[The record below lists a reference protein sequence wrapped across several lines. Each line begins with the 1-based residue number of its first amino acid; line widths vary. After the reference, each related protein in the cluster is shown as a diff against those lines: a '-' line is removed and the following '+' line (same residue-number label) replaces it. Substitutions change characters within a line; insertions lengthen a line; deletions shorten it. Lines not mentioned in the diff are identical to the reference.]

1 VGEDVSSD
9 SGQETGGE
17 LRAKLEAALDE
28 NKNLKSSVSS
38 LTAEKVIRDSNLT
51 YVKPEDLS
59 GLSTDEMVAKATE
72 LEASKAAQAEELAAK
87 FLAAKG
93 VTLDQIDGA
102 AAGQKPAE
110 TATRVASLGS
120 LPGTRPK
127 PDFEGLH
134 GADLLYAAYN
144 AD

>member
-1 VGEDVSSD
+1 VSTEN
-9 SGQETGGE
+9 QETGGE
-17 LRAKLEAALDE
+17 LRAKLEAALKDL
-28 NKNLKSSVSS
+28 NTLKASNAS
-38 LTAEKVIRDSNLT
+38 LTAEKVIRDSGLT
-51 YVKPEDLS
+51 YVTAADLS
-59 GLSTDEMVAKATE
+59 EIPTDEMVAKATE

-120 LPGTRPK
+120 LQGTRPK
-127 PDFEGLH
+127 PSFEGKM
-134 GADLLYAAYN
+134 AQDLLYAAYN
-144 AD
+144 AE